1 MFRGEKAAL
10 DTGAGGLL
18 TPWPVAP
25 ASSSAGLGLGVGLS
39 VGGSLVLFPTPNPLQ
54 LLSSP
59 GRTVVLEGREIVIL
73 SWSLASDQGT
83 WMAVLG
89 GLTRRAA
96 HVMNY
101 RRCGGAGLPEAGA
114 VEPSEETG
122 SRLGMPGMELA
133 S

>member
-1 MFRGEKAAL
+1 MGRRTSFWGEKAAP

-18 TPWPVAP
+18 TPMPVAL
-25 ASSSAGLGLGVGLS
+25 ASGSVGLGLSVGLR

-83 WMAVLG
+83 TDGCVGAWQQG
-89 GLTRRAA
+89 GLEGPELGLAGRAA
-96 HVMNY
+96 HMINY
-101 RRCGGAGLPEAGA
+101 GGCWGAGHDP
-114 VEPSEETG
+114 P
-122 SRLGMPGMELA
+122 
-133 S
+133 